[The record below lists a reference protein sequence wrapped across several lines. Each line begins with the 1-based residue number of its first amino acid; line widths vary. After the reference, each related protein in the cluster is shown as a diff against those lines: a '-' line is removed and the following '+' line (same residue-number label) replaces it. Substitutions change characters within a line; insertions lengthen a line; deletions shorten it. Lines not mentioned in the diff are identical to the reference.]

1 MTSTHDELEVA
12 KFQASAHRFW
22 DTEGEYKPL
31 HRLNPARTRYVTERA
46 HVRGQRVLDVGC
58 GGGLLAESLAR
69 AGAQVTAIDM
79 ADAMIETAR
88 LHALESGLEIDY
100 RVSSAEAL
108 HETGIARFAVVTCM
122 EMLEHVPNPAATL
135 ATLAALLQPGGSLFV
150 STINR
155 NAKAFA
161 LAIVAAEYVTGLVP
175 RGTHEYGKFIRPA
188 ELVRA
193 ARSAGLQARDIA
205 GLEYD
210 PIAETCALT
219 RDPSV
224 NYIAHFTAATAS
236 P

>member
-1 MTSTHDELEVA
+1 MSATHDDLEVA

-31 HRLNPARTRYVTERA
+31 HRLNPARMRYIAERSA
-46 HVRGQRVLDVGC
+46 LSGKRVLDVGC

-69 AGAQVTAIDM
+69 AGSQVTAIDM

-88 LHALESGLEIDY
+88 LHALEGGLEIDY
-100 RVSSAEAL
+100 RVASAEAVL
-108 HETGIARFAVVTCM
+108 AAGTAPFPVVTCM
-122 EMLEHVPNPAATL
+122 EMLEHVPDPAATL
-135 ATLAALLQPGGSLFV
+135 ATLAQLLEPGGSLFV

-161 LAIVAAEYVTGLVP
+161 LAIVAAEYVAGLVP
-175 RGTHEYGKFIRPA
+175 RGTHEYNKFIRPA

-193 ARSAGLQARDIA
+193 ARAAGLQARDIA

-210 PIAETCALT
+210 PIGETCALT

-224 NYIAHFTAATAS
+224 NYIAHFTAAAA